1 MLITLLDIG
10 LTLGALL
17 LAIPCTVFV
26 VECLLAVLPGGGD
39 PPLPEPSRPLRKAVM
54 IPAHNEEVGIVA
66 TLRNIMPQLS
76 AGDRCLVVADN
87 CSDGTAAV
95 ARAEGAI
102 AAERSHPTDR
112 GKGFALAF
120 GLDELAKDPP
130 DIVIVYDADVEAS
143 PGSIDALARL
153 AHAHQRPV
161 QCDNLVYPE
170 KPSAI
175 SVISALAFLVRNRV
189 RPRGLRRLGMPCHLA
204 GTGMAF
210 TWDVIRKAP
219 PTGAYLA
226 EDLLMGLE
234 LALLGH
240 PPLYSAH
247 ARVLSAIPDQSAAAR
262 KQRSRWEHGQLTT
275 VRGQVPRMLREGLK
289 RGRLD
294 LLSIAADL
302 SVPPLALLVALLCVA
317 WTFTGLA
324 LLVGA
329 SVLPFGIVTSCLL
342 SVGSLVLISW
352 LRFGRAMLPA
362 KYVLAIPLYV
372 LWKIPVYA
380 SYVLRGGEK
389 KWERTE
395 RTAKPPQ
402 NP

>member
-1 MLITLLDIG
+1 MLISLLDVA
-10 LTLGALL
+10 LTLGALV

-39 PPLPEPSRPLRKAVM
+39 PPLPELDRPLRKAVM
-54 IPAHNEEVGIVA
+54 IPAHNEEVGIIA
-66 TLRNIMPQLS
+66 TLRNIIPQLGP
-76 AGDRCLVVADN
+76 GDRCLVVADN
-87 CSDGTAAV
+87 CTDRTAEV
-95 ARAEGAI
+95 ARAEGAL

-130 DIVIVYDADVEAS
+130 DIVIVVDADVEVS
-143 PGSIDALARL
+143 PGSIDALARI
-153 AHAHQRPV
+153 AHAHQRAV

-170 KPSAI
+170 KPTAI

-234 LALLGH
+234 LAVLGH
-240 PPLYSAH
+240 PPMYTAH

-275 VRGQVPRMLREGLK
+275 VRGQVPRMLREAIQ
-289 RGRLD
+289 RRRLD
-294 LLSIAADL
+294 LLSIALDL
-302 SVPPLALLVALLCVA
+302 SVPPLALLVSLLVLGCTV
-317 WTFTGLA
+317 TGLA

-329 SVLPFGIVTSCLL
+329 SVVPFAIVAGCLFA
-342 SVGSLVLISW
+342 VGTLVILSW

-380 SYVLRGGEK
+380 SYIFRGGEK

-395 RTAKPPQ
+395 RTVKPPQ
-402 NP
+402 NG

>member
-1 MLITLLDIG
+1 MLISLLDVA
-10 LTLGALL
+10 LTLGALV

-39 PPLPEPSRPLRKAVM
+39 PPLPEVDRPLRRAVM
-54 IPAHNEEVGIVA
+54 IPAHNEEVGIIA
-66 TLRNIMPQLS
+66 TLRNILPQLGP
-76 AGDRCLVVADN
+76 GDRCLVVADN
-87 CSDGTAAV
+87 CSDRTAEV

-130 DIVIVYDADVEAS
+130 DIVIVVDADVEVS
-143 PGSIDALARL
+143 PGSIDALARI
-153 AHAHQRPV
+153 AHASQRAV

-210 TWDVIRKAP
+210 SWDVIRKAP

-234 LALLGH
+234 LAVLGH
-240 PPLYSAH
+240 PPMYTAH

-275 VRGQVPRMLREGLK
+275 VRGQVPRMLREALQ
-289 RGRLD
+289 RRRLD
-294 LLSIAADL
+294 LLSIALDL
-302 SVPPLALLVALLCVA
+302 SVPPLALLVSLLVLACTV
-317 WTFTGLA
+317 TGLA
-324 LLVGA
+324 QLVGA
-329 SVLPFGIVTSCLL
+329 SLVAFAIAASCLVA
-342 SVGSLVLISW
+342 VGTLVILSW

-380 SYVLRGGEK
+380 SYVFRGGEK

-395 RTAKPPQ
+395 RAAKPPKV
-402 NP
+402 

>member
-1 MLITLLDIG
+1 MLISLLDVA
-10 LTLGALL
+10 LTLGALV

-39 PPLPEPSRPLRKAVM
+39 PPLPEVDRPLRRAVM
-54 IPAHNEEVGIVA
+54 IPAHNEEVGIIA
-66 TLRNIMPQLS
+66 TLRNILPQLGP
-76 AGDRCLVVADN
+76 GDRCLVVADN
-87 CSDGTAAV
+87 CSDRTAEV

-130 DIVIVYDADVEAS
+130 DIVIVVDADVEVS
-143 PGSIDALARL
+143 PGSIDALARI
-153 AHAHQRPV
+153 AHASQRAV

-210 TWDVIRKAP
+210 SWDVIRKAP

-234 LALLGH
+234 LAVLGH
-240 PPLYSAH
+240 PPMYTAH

-275 VRGQVPRMLREGLK
+275 VRGQVPRLLREALQ
-289 RGRLD
+289 RRRLD
-294 LLSIAADL
+294 LLSIALDL
-302 SVPPLALLVALLCVA
+302 SVPPLALLVSLLVLACTV
-317 WTFTGLA
+317 TGLA
-324 LLVGA
+324 QLVGA
-329 SVLPFGIVTSCLL
+329 SLVAFAIAASCLVA
-342 SVGSLVLISW
+342 VGTLVILSW

-380 SYVLRGGEK
+380 SYVFRGGEK

-395 RTAKPPQ
+395 RAAKPPKV
-402 NP
+402 

>member
-1 MLITLLDIG
+1 M
-10 LTLGALL
+10 
-17 LAIPCTVFV
+17 
-26 VECLLAVLPGGGD
+26 
-39 PPLPEPSRPLRKAVM
+39 
-54 IPAHNEEVGIVA
+54 
-66 TLRNIMPQLS
+66 
-76 AGDRCLVVADN
+76 
-87 CSDGTAAV
+87 
-95 ARAEGAI
+95 ARAEGAL

-130 DIVIVYDADVEAS
+130 DIVIVVDADVEVS
-143 PGSIDALARL
+143 PGSIDALARI
-153 AHAHQRPV
+153 AHAHQRAV

-170 KPSAI
+170 KPTAI

-234 LALLGH
+234 LAVLGH
-240 PPLYSAH
+240 PPMYTAH

-275 VRGQVPRMLREGLK
+275 VRGQVPRMLREAIQ
-289 RGRLD
+289 RRRLD
-294 LLSIAADL
+294 LLSIALDL
-302 SVPPLALLVALLCVA
+302 SVPPLALLVSLLVLGCTV
-317 WTFTGLA
+317 TGLA

-329 SVLPFGIVTSCLL
+329 SVVPFAIVAGCLFA
-342 SVGSLVLISW
+342 VGTLVILSW

-380 SYVLRGGEK
+380 SYIFRGGEK

-395 RTAKPPQ
+395 RTVKPPQ
-402 NP
+402 NG

>member
-1 MLITLLDIG
+1 MLISLLDVA
-10 LTLGALL
+10 LTLGALV

-39 PPLPEPSRPLRKAVM
+39 PPLPELDRPLRKAVM
-54 IPAHNEEVGIVA
+54 IPAHNEEVGIIA
-66 TLRNIMPQLS
+66 TLRNIIPQLGP
-76 AGDRCLVVADN
+76 GDRCLVVADN
-87 CSDGTAAV
+87 CTDRTAEV
-95 ARAEGAI
+95 ARAEGAL

-130 DIVIVYDADVEAS
+130 DIVIVVDADVEVS
-143 PGSIDALARL
+143 PGSIDALARI
-153 AHAHQRPV
+153 AHAHQRAV

-170 KPSAI
+170 KPTAI

-234 LALLGH
+234 LAVLGH
-240 PPLYSAH
+240 PPMYTAH

-275 VRGQVPRMLREGLK
+275 VRGQVPRMLREAIQ
-289 RGRLD
+289 RRRLD
-294 LLSIAADL
+294 LLSIALDL
-302 SVPPLALLVALLCVA
+302 SVPPLALLVSLLVLGCTV
-317 WTFTGLA
+317 TGLA

-329 SVLPFGIVTSCLL
+329 SIVPFAIVASCLVL
-342 SVGSLVLISW
+342 VGTLVILSW

-380 SYVLRGGEK
+380 SYIFRGGEK

-395 RTAKPPQ
+395 RTVKPPQ
-402 NP
+402 NG